1 MRYLKIRKCHRL
13 LNKVFWALGTKSPSP
28 TDKSPQ
34 IFCPEFSQ
42 LFQAGHFG
50 KGVVINSEHCD
61 SQSKSISK
69 TNIHSTITEWSTVLP
84 TSEINSI
91 IYFSFIGHKT
101 KDDLLNQKLQGI
113 PHWQTGGKT
122 FNKLVPVPYLTGQL
136 PTFLKLWIKTYKDHC
151 LLKTNKITLDYKWSG
166 NFPLS

>member
-1 MRYLKIRKCHRL
+1 MAHQQWWQDKNEQCQNNFIIIKCKK
-13 LNKVFWALGTKSPSP
+13 LNVDKVYVMQYPLW
-28 TDKSPQ
+28 
-34 IFCPEFSQ
+34 ISQ
-42 LFQAGHFG
+42 KNNKAHLTYTHES
-50 KGVVINSEHCD
+50 NSSDIH
-61 SQSKSISK
+61 K

-101 KDDLLNQKLQGI
+101 TDDLLNQKLQGI